1 MSAIGTV
8 AWRTLMGACAAGLA
22 LLPAFAQQPQ
32 IDVNA
37 QPVIIEPLPPPGS
50 PVRSQG
56 SGRKRSDAAEVGRD
70 LDAASRR
77 VQSDNL
83 RNEIRRGDDAMERD
97 RVSTDRQRAASADP
111 QESAR
116 LRREYDQRLAEH
128 ERWRTDKER
137 QRQDLES
144 MGPKEAK
151 DVKEEKDTYTP
162 VP

>member
-1 MSAIGTV
+1 MNAFV
-8 AWRTLMGACAAGLA
+8 ARTGRCVLLACAAFA
-22 LLPAFAQQPQ
+22 MSPAFAQQPQ

-50 PVRSQG
+50 PVRSRG
-56 SGRKRSDAAEVGRD
+56 SGAKRSDAAEIGRD

-83 RNEIRRGDDAMERD
+83 RNEIQRGDDAMERD

-144 MGPKEAK
+144 MEKEAK
-151 DVKEEKDTYTP
+151 DVKKEKDTYRP